1 MTCSII
7 LRAFQGVGGGS
18 SFALATILTIEIVPL
33 EKYPIQMT
41 YVGLAVMLALVLGPI
56 AGGGI
61 SSVTTGRWIFLFNVP
76 IGVVGLI
83 LAITSIPAGFP
94 FHNKLAH
101 PNDISERSPRPLA
114 RLDLPGCV
122 LLLLATMSIVAAFQ
136 EAGSRF
142 SWDSGYFITLL
153 VVSVVLW
160 IALAIWERRV
170 TFANTTRE
178 PILPWRFLTN
188 RVVLRILL

>member
-18 SFALATILTIEIVPL
+18 SFAVATILTVEIVPT
-33 EKYPIQMT
+33 EKYPTQMT

-61 SSVTTGRWIFLFNVP
+61 SSVTTWRWILLFNVP

-94 FHNKLAH
+94 YHNQLAH
-101 PNDISERSPRPLA
+101 PNNMSGRPPRPLA
-114 RLDLPGCV
+114 RLDIPGCV

-136 EAGSRF
+136 EGGSRF
-142 SWDSGYFITLL
+142 SWGSAYFIALL

-160 IALAIWERRV
+160 IALAIWECRM
-170 TFANTTRE
+170 TLANTTRE
-178 PILPWRFLTN
+178 PILPWRFLTD
-188 RVVLRILL
+188 RVVLGILL